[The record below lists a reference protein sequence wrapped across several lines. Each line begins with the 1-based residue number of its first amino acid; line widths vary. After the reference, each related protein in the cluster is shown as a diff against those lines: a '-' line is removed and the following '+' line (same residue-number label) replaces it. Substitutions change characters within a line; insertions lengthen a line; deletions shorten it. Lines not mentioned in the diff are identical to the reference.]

1 VPLRSIPPKTSA
13 RREAGTGPF
22 LRRLWPFAILLIGT
36 EVRGAGW
43 PSELYNPAPAKD
55 DMVLPMPCG
64 GAMAF
69 REVRMPDNGPL
80 NDHAITLGGADDA
93 VGYSEHPRP
102 AYIAGSFEGGE
113 RERYY
118 LIGKY
123 EVTRLQYEALGEP
136 CPVPAAEKRL
146 PQAEIGWFEA
156 VGFTDRYNLWL
167 RKNVMDQL
175 PKAGQEAGFV
185 RLPTEEEWEFAA
197 RGGLKIAA
205 ADFAER
211 LFPMPEGLSR
221 YVWFEGTQSANG
233 KPQFIGLLR
242 PNPLG
247 IYDILGNLDE
257 IVLEPYRL
265 NRLDRLHGQWG
276 GFVLKGGNFFT
287 PEAEVRSAYRV
298 EVPYYKK
305 ADTRRSNT
313 TGFRVVMVAPVISS
327 RERLKAVKEAWSQLG
342 SAAPAT
348 AQIPAPA
355 KGKLDERALEDPV
368 QELGAIAEAAADPNM
383 KKRLLGVQNTL
394 KVNLQD
400 RNDKL
405 ALAAKAA
412 LRLGTFLCRKVA
424 SDAVAVQKLEGIV
437 GARGSGSA
445 TQDPL
450 TDKLRNQLKADR
462 EVLSDNLQ
470 YYADTV
476 LGAVAIYDEAVL
488 TSQLLVL
495 KTELEMGR
503 YPELSRFADR
513 YHAQLAD
520 YRKSAKIAR
529 SAWLEG
535 CKSVKGP

>member
-1 VPLRSIPPKTSA
+1 MPLRSTPRKTSA

-22 LRRLWPFAILLIGT
+22 LIRLWLFATLLIGT

-43 PSELYNPAPAKD
+43 PAELYNPAPAQD
-55 DMVLPMPCG
+55 DVVLPMPCG

-80 NDHAITLGGADDA
+80 NDYAITLGGADDA

-102 AYIAGSFEGGE
+102 AYIAASFEADG

-136 CPVPAAEKRL
+136 CPPTAAEKRL
-146 PQAEIGWFEA
+146 PKAEIGWFEA
-156 VGFTDRYNLWL
+156 VAFTDRFNLWL
-167 RKNVMDQL
+167 RRNAMDKL
-175 PKAGQEAGFV
+175 PRAGPEAGFV

-197 RGGLKIAA
+197 RGGLKVAA
-205 ADFAER
+205 SVFAER

-233 KPQFIGLLR
+233 KPQFIGLLK

-247 IYDILGNLDE
+247 IHDILGNLDE

-265 NRLDRLHGQWG
+265 NRLDRLHGQPG
-276 GFVLKGGNFFT
+276 GFVLKGGNFLI
-287 PEAEVRSAYRV
+287 PEADMRNAYRV

-305 ADTRRSNT
+305 ADPRQSKT
-313 TGFRVVMVAPVISS
+313 TGFRVVMVAPVLSS
-327 RERLKAVKEAWSQLG
+327 GERIKAVKEAWSQLG
-342 SAAPAT
+342 SAAPPA
-348 AQIPAPA
+348 AQAQAP
-355 KGKLDERALEDPV
+355 GTLDEQALEDPV

-394 KVNLQD
+394 KVSLQD

-437 GARGSGSA
+437 GERASGSLA
-445 TQDPL
+445 KDPL
-450 TDKLRNQLKADR
+450 TEKLRNQLKADR

-488 TSQLLVL
+488 ASQLLVL

-503 YPELSRFADR
+503 YPVLSRFADR

-520 YRKSAKIAR
+520 FRKSAKIAR

>member
-1 VPLRSIPPKTSA
+1 MPLRSTPRKTSA
-13 RREAGTGPF
+13 RRETQTGPF
-22 LRRLWPFAILLIGT
+22 LTRVLVFAALFVGT
-36 EVRGAGW
+36 EARGAGW
-43 PSELYNPAPAKD
+43 PVELYNPAPAQD
-55 DMVLPMPCG
+55 DVVLPMPCG

-69 REVRMPDNGPL
+69 REVRMPDDGPL
-80 NDHAITLGGADDA
+80 NDTAITLGGADDA
-93 VGYSEHPRP
+93 VGYSEHPHP
-102 AYIAGSFEGGE
+102 AYIAGSFEAGE

-136 CPVPAAEKRL
+136 CPPPAAEKRL

-156 VGFTDRYNLWL
+156 VAFTDRYNLWL
-167 RKNVMDQL
+167 RKNAMDKL
-175 PKAGQEAGFV
+175 PMAGQEAGFV

-197 RGGLKIAA
+197 RGGLKVAA
-205 ADFAER
+205 ADFVER

-233 KPQFIGLLR
+233 KAQFIGLLK

-247 IYDILGNLDE
+247 IHDILGNLDE

-305 ADTRRSNT
+305 ADTRRSST
-313 TGFRVVMVAPVISS
+313 TGFRVVVVAPVISS
-327 RERLKAVKEAWSQLG
+327 RERLKAVKEAWSRLG
-342 SAAPAT
+342 SAAPAP
-348 AQIPAPA
+348 AQAPAPGA
-355 KGKLDERALEDPV
+355 LDERALEDPV
-368 QELGAIAEAAADPNM
+368 QELGAIAEAAVDPNM
-383 KKRLLGVQNTL
+383 KRRLLGVQNTL

-437 GARGSGSA
+437 GTRGLGSA
-445 TQDPL
+445 AQDPL

-488 TSQLLVL
+488 ASQLRVL

-503 YPELSRFADR
+503 YPVLSRFADQ

-529 SAWLEG
+529 NTWLEG